1 MSLPDLWYSVGNRK
15 IRELNKILSTLKI
28 LLPNNLVYNKGYLW
42 MFLHFYELAAVQE
55 RWFFLFSTGGT
66 MLCTFLD
73 FPVYEMKVWESW
85 DFSA

>member
-28 LLPNNLVYNKGYLW
+28 LPPNNLVYNKGYLW

-55 RWFFLFSTGGT
+55 R
-66 MLCTFLD
+66 
-73 FPVYEMKVWESW
+73 
-85 DFSA
+85 